1 MNSKNFSRDE
11 LGVQLNLKLVE
22 SLRSS
27 EEKYRR
33 LVDNLNHIVFQLN
46 STGNFVFLNTAWEKT
61 TGIKLEDALNH
72 SWIDY
77 IDRADQANSEQHF
90 RHALQPGK
98 TCRFDCQLV
107 AANEHRL
114 TVQAC
119 LAPLTEV
126 SGVDGVIGTF
136 FDITEHKQ
144 TLRLISDSQSRLAW
158 ALQGADDGYWDWN
171 LETNYVFYS
180 PRWKTMLGLAPDH
193 PLPPHLDTWG
203 ELVHPDDKE
212 DTLTIARQY
221 IDGEIDKFETEFRMR
236 HANGNWIDILSRA
249 SLALD
254 DNGQPVQPKRL
265 IGTHVD
271 ISDRKQVE
279 LQLKLLKT
287 ALESSANSVLIT
299 DVEAKIEWANP
310 AFTELTGYN
319 MQELLG
325 KTPRQLVYSSLQD
338 DAFYQAMWQTIIG
351 NKVWQGDLINKR
363 KDGSLF
369 DEHMTITPVT
379 DESGC
384 IHHFIAIKED
394 ITHRKASEREIHSL
408 AFFDPL
414 TKLPNRRLLID
425 RINQE
430 LQNKHGPDFAAL
442 LFIDLDNFKKLND
455 THGHDYGD
463 LLLIEVS
470 RRLNQCVRNSDT
482 VARLGGDEFVVMLT
496 KLGKHENKALAI
508 TRRIGNKILA
518 MLNITYTLGNIEH
531 RGSSSIGVCMFAEQ
545 NEKAEDILKRADT
558 AMYEAKSG
566 GRNAL
571 RFFDPS
577 MQHNQAQHVQ
587 MEKDLW
593 NAIEQKQFRLFYQVQ
608 VDNQANILG
617 AEALIRWQHPCKGI
631 MSPDLF
637 LKSAESM
644 GLMSTIGDWV
654 IETGLHQLQG
664 WQSCEKTKNLSLS
677 LNVSATHFQKPDF
690 IAKLKQK
697 INQVGV
703 ISSGLILELT
713 ESSLIDNLDNTLY
726 TIKELG
732 KMGIRFSMDDF
743 GTGYSSLSYLKRFK
757 ISELKIDRMFVR
769 DLPSDTNDRI
779 LVKTIINMGRSLNLI
794 VTAEGVETAEQF
806 EILKQYQCT
815 QFQGFLFGKP
825 MPINE
830 LQLLI
835 ESKVL

>member
-1 MNSKNFSRDE
+1 MNSKKFSRDE

-46 STGNFVFLNTAWEKT
+46 SSGHFVFLNAAWENT
-61 TGIKLEDALNH
+61 TGIKVEEALNR

-77 IDRADQANSEQHF
+77 IDSADQANSEQHF
-90 RHALQPGK
+90 LHALQPGK
-98 TCRFDCQLV
+98 TCRFECQLV
-107 AANEHRL
+107 AVNGHRL

-119 LAPLTEV
+119 LSPLTEIND
-126 SGVDGVIGTF
+126 VDGVIGTF

-180 PRWKTMLGLAPDH
+180 PRWKTMLGFTPDH

-203 ELVHPDDKE
+203 ELVHPDDKNP
-212 DTLTIARQY
+212 TLTIARQY
-221 IDGEIDKFETEFRMR
+221 LDGEIDKFEIEFRMR

-254 DNGQPVQPKRL
+254 DYGQPVQPKRL

-279 LQLKLLKT
+279 LQLQLLKT

-299 DVEAKIEWANP
+299 STDAKIEWANP
-310 AFTELTGYN
+310 AFTELTGYSK
-319 MQELLG
+319 QEFLG
-325 KTPRQLVYSSLQD
+325 KTPKQLVYSGVHD
-338 DAFYQAMWQTIIG
+338 KAFIQVMWNTILG
-351 NKVWQGDLINKR
+351 NKVWQGDLTNKH

-379 DESGC
+379 DESER
-384 IHHFIAIKED
+384 IHHFIAIKEN
-394 ITHRKASEREIHSL
+394 ITQRKASEREIHSL
-408 AFFDPL
+408 AFYDPL
-414 TKLPNRRLLID
+414 TKLPNRRLLTD
-425 RINQE
+425 RLNQE
-430 LQNKHGPDFAAL
+430 LQNKHGPDYAAL

-463 LLLIEVS
+463 LLLTEVS

-496 KLGKHENKALAI
+496 QLGKHENKALAI

-518 MLNITYTLGNIEH
+518 MMNHTYTLSNIEH
-531 RGSSSIGVCMFAEQ
+531 RSSSSIGVCMFSEQ
-545 NEKAEDILKRADT
+545 NDKAEEILKRADT

-577 MQHNQAQHVQ
+577 MQLNLAQHVQ
-587 MEKDLW
+587 LEKDLW

-608 VDNQANILG
+608 VDSQAKIQG
-617 AEALIRWQHPCKGI
+617 AEALLRWQHPCKSI
-631 MSPDLF
+631 ITPDQF
-637 LKSAESM
+637 LESAESM
-644 GLMSTIGDWV
+644 GLISKIDDWV
-654 IETGLHQLQG
+654 IDTGLQQLQH
-664 WQSCEKTKNLSLS
+664 WQSCEKTKKLSLS
-677 LNVSATHFQKPDF
+677 LNVSAMHFQKPDF

-697 INQVGV
+697 INHAGV
-703 ISSGLILELT
+703 KSSGLILELT
-713 ESSLIDNLDNTLY
+713 ESSLIENIDNTIY

-732 KMGIRFSMDDF
+732 EMGVRFSMDDF

-769 DLPSDTNDRI
+769 DLPNDTDDRI
-779 LVKTIINMGRSLNLI
+779 LVKTIINMGLSLDLK

-806 EILKQYQCT
+806 ELLKQYQCT
-815 QFQGFLFGKP
+815 KFQGYLFGKP
-825 MPINE
+825 IPITE
-830 LQLLI
+830 FDSFLHTRT
-835 ESKVL
+835 